1 MRIPINE
8 ANVVYPIGT
17 LITPHTGVKSGYA
30 VITEYDSETDIY
42 SLIMFHQDGEVK
54 HNKVSKDILENW
66 KEAFRYRFFT

>member
-1 MRIPINE
+1 MNE

-17 LITPHTGVKSGYA
+17 LITPHAGVNSGYA

-42 SLIMFHQDGEVK
+42 FLIMFYQDGEIK
-54 HNKVSKDILENW
+54 HNKVSKYTLENW